1 MNIKAGRLYLFLAVL
16 ALAGPFIPLMIASV
30 SFRWTWP
37 DLLPSEWWW
46 EVRGE
51 VFRPVA
57 WDFVFSSALNAGA
70 ALLNTVGIALA
81 VTLLATLLCLPAA
94 RVIATERFPGRSA
107 LEFFLLTPL
116 IVPEIA
122 IGLGLL
128 VLFIQLGLAGS
139 LVGVVLAH
147 LIPVIPYTMRVLI
160 SAFQNLGQ
168 EVEAQARTLGASPWQ
183 VAWYVSLP
191 LILPGLA
198 ASALFAFLV
207 SSNLFL
213 LTFYV
218 GRGQIET
225 FADATFFQTGGGRRA
240 GPGGG
245 GVGAARVV
253 AGGGA
258 VGAARALEPGWFVA
272 TSTEQRAMSL
282 KNFTHCS
289 LLLTH
294 CCLFTR
300 SPSKTPRLAP
310 H

>member
-1 MNIKAGRLYLFLAVL
+1 MNSVAKKAGRAYLFLTVL
-16 ALAGPFIPLMIASV
+16 ALAGPFVPLMVASV
-30 SFRWTWP
+30 AFRWTWP

-46 EVRGE
+46 QVRGE

-57 WDFVFSSALNAGA
+57 WDFVFSSALNAGN
-70 ALLNTVGIALA
+70 ALLNTVCIALA

-122 IGLGLL
+122 IGLGML

-139 LVGVVLAH
+139 FVGIVLAH

-183 VAWYVSLP
+183 VALYVTLP
-191 LILPGLA
+191 LIVPGLA
-198 ASALFAFLV
+198 ASALFAFLI

-218 GRGQIET
+218 GRGQVET
-225 FADATFFQTGGGRRA
+225 LPTLLFSKL
-240 GPGGG
+240 
-245 GVGAARVV
+245 

-258 VGAARALEPGWFVA
+258 LDPVAAGLALLASLPGVV
-272 TSTEQRAMSL
+272 
-282 KNFTHCS
+282 
-289 LLLTH
+289 LLVILER
-294 CCLFTR
+294 FNR
-300 SPSKTPRLAP
+300 VSA
-310 H
+310 

>member
-1 MNIKAGRLYLFLAVL
+1 MRRKPSALSRLTLVLAVL
-16 ALAGPFIPLMIASV
+16 AFAGPFIPLVIASV

-46 EVRGE
+46 QVRGE

-57 WDFVFSSALNAGA
+57 WDFVFSSALNAGD

-81 VTLLATLLCLPAA
+81 VTLLASLLCLPAA

-122 IGLGLL
+122 IGLGML

-139 LVGVVLAH
+139 VVGIVLAH

-160 SAFQNLGQ
+160 SAFQNLGR

-183 VAWYVSLP
+183 VALYVTLP

-198 ASALFAFLV
+198 ASALFAFLI

-218 GRGQIET
+218 GRGQVET
-225 FADATFFQTGGGRRA
+225 LPTLLFSKL
-240 GPGGG
+240 
-245 GVGAARVV
+245 

-258 VGAARALEPGWFVA
+258 LDPVGAGLALLASLPGVV
-272 TSTEQRAMSL
+272 
-282 KNFTHCS
+282 
-289 LLLTH
+289 LLIVLE
-294 CCLFTR
+294 R
-300 SPSKTPRLAP
+300 VD
-310 H
+310 

>member
-1 MNIKAGRLYLFLAVL
+1 MSSKPSLLSRLTLAFAVL
-16 ALAGPFIPLMIASV
+16 AFAGPFVPLIIASV

-37 DLLPSEWWW
+37 DLLPSAWWW

-57 WDFVFSSALNAGA
+57 WDFVFSSALSAGD

-81 VTLLATLLCLPAA
+81 VTLLASLLCLPAA

-122 IGLGLL
+122 IGLGML

-139 LVGVVLAH
+139 FVGIVLAH

-160 SAFQNLGQ
+160 AAFQNLGQ

-183 VAWYVSLP
+183 VALYVTLP

-198 ASALFAFLV
+198 ASALFAFLI

-218 GRGQIET
+218 SRGAVET
-225 FADATFFQTGGGRRA
+225 LPTLLFSKL
-240 GPGGG
+240 
-245 GVGAARVV
+245 

-258 VGAARALEPGWFVA
+258 LDPVGAGLALLASAPGVV
-272 TSTEQRAMSL
+272 
-282 KNFTHCS
+282 
-289 LLLTH
+289 LLIVLERVNNG
-294 CCLFTR
+294 TR
-300 SPSKTPRLAP
+300 G
-310 H
+310 